1 MKIQTYQ
8 ENGAINALKAELAAF
23 KTAFDELKAE
33 REAEKAE
40 AKDAKSRVAE
50 AAKQAEEAAKAALT
64 PQKKYEVRLE
74 ELIRQKYTSS
84 QEFAI
89 LRQRDYKPDEF
100 NAYWEYAEK
109 CKVQAKAEVLGIKS
123 EPHANIIEEEVL

>member
-1 MKIQTYQ
+1 MEFTSYQ
-8 ENGAINALKAELAAF
+8 GNAALRELREEIAVLRAEIAAINA
-23 KTAFDELKAE
+23 E
-33 REAEKAE
+33 REQMATRTAETLKVEEE
-40 AKDAKSRVAE
+40 AKANA
-50 AAKQAEEAAKAALT
+50 T
-64 PQKKYEVRLE
+64 PQEKYETRVE
-74 ELIRQKYTSS
+74 ELIRERYTAG
-84 QEFAI
+84 EELAV

>member
-1 MKIQTYQ
+1 MEFTSYQ
-8 ENGAINALKAELAAF
+8 GNAALRELREEIAVLRAEIAAINA
-23 KTAFDELKAE
+23 E
-33 REAEKAE
+33 REQMATRTAETLK
-40 AKDAKSRVAE
+40 
-50 AAKQAEEAAKAALT
+50 AEEAAKAALT
-64 PQKKYEVRLE
+64 PQKKYEAMVE

-123 EPHANIIEEEVL
+123 EPHENIIEEEVL